1 MPPNTALRSLRPVRR
16 KLTLELQGHGEQ
28 RFARI
33 EENWQLLCADAVVE
47 GPLAPRLCGGFRFD
61 PRGPREEHWQA
72 FADASLMLAGITV
85 LREGERYRVLCQ
97 HLAKPGEDALA
108 LAAYHCSALLRLRQP
123 ARRRP
128 SGPTAGAQ
136 GDASAQERRQWE
148 AKVSDA
154 VSSVRQGRFGKVVLA
169 RTQARPLG
177 DIEPWQ
183 VIEHLRL
190 QHADA
195 QLFACRRGNA
205 CFLGAS
211 PERLVRIRAGEALTH
226 AHLVRDGGEH
236 RQPAYLALNP
246 QGRVPALQV
255 DEGELLIQS
264 PAIIEYL
271 EERYPQPAL
280 LSSDP
285 LRRAR
290 ERGVAAL
297 VGCDIH
303 PLHNASVLNLLRQ
316 WGHDEEQV
324 RQWIGHWVGQGL
336 AAVEQLIGDQGWC
349 FGDRPG
355 LADVYL
361 VPQLYAAERF
371 GVALDAWPR
380 IRRVADLA
388 AAHPAF
394 RQAHPANQ
402 PDTPAA

>member
-1 MPPNTALRSLRPVRR
+1 MKLYTYYRS
-16 KLTLELQGHGEQ
+16 T
-28 RFARI
+28 
-33 EENWQLLCADAVVE
+33 
-47 GPLAPRLCGGFRFD
+47 
-61 PRGPREEHWQA
+61 
-72 FADASLMLAGITV
+72 SS
-85 LREGERYRVLCQ
+85 YRVRI
-97 HLAKPGEDALA
+97 ALA
-108 LAAYHCSALLRLRQP
+108 LKGLDYQSLP
-123 ARRRP
+123 
-128 SGPTAGAQ
+128 
-136 GDASAQERRQWE
+136 
-148 AKVSDA
+148 V
-154 VSSVRQGRFGKVVLA
+154 
-169 RTQARPLG
+169 
-177 DIEPWQ
+177 
-183 VIEHLRL
+183 
-190 QHADA
+190 
-195 QLFACRRGNA
+195 N
-205 CFLGAS
+205 
-211 PERLVRIRAGEALTH
+211 
-226 AHLVRDGGEH
+226 LVRDGGEH

-246 QGRVPALQV
+246 PGRVPALQV

-264 PAIIEYL
+264 PAISEDL
-271 EERYPQPAL
+271 EERDPPPAL
-280 LSSDP
+280 LPSDP
-285 LRRAR
+285 LRRAH

-297 VGCDIH
+297 VGCDIP
-303 PLHNASVLNLLRQ
+303 PLHNASVLNLRRQ